1 MSYDFTAKE
10 IFYQIIAVLQFILI
24 AFEAQTGASPLAA
37 VSNYNIISVGIEFKR
52 TCTID
57 ISPFRLLETIKQN
70 FTYGAS
76 EGSSSGTVSN
86 GIV

>member
-24 AFEAQTGASPLAA
+24 AFETQTGASPLAA

-52 TCTID
+52 TCTKD
-57 ISPFRLLETIKQN
+57 IGPFRLLETIKRISRE
-70 FTYGAS
+70 AS
-76 EGSSSGTVSN
+76 EGFLSGTVSN
-86 GIV
+86 GIG